1 MSKTSA
7 ASQGLLPP
15 SAGHRRRQHV
25 VAAEGPPGSRSTSR
39 SRLRRLG
46 VGLVAVTVAGAP
58 LVACSSSG
66 SSSKSPTAIN
76 NSSAPSAQGG
86 SGTPNLSYS
95 GTLTMAAGGYTP
107 PLPGVKVAPGAVASA
122 GMQKA
127 ADAFHQMYP
136 NITIKFVPSTA
147 EIGTSQW
154 YITQSAA
161 RTLPDVSTVPGYY
174 VNMTLPVGIYEDLLP
189 SFKQPNPFIPG
200 NKQWMDTMNSAALHI
215 DTVPGNTKGS
225 SGIFVVNGDWGGI
238 GFYYNKKLFAEAGI
252 TTPPNSWNELVAD
265 SQQLTQRLQPKGV
278 YAGASF
284 SPVVYNWFA
293 HYFQANF
300 LGEAKMKQIHDI
312 PPELGAGQQPYF
324 YSHDGAWMNP
334 SKNPKLTSWFS
345 MGKQLTDTWAP
356 KDVKVPMNTSGSVPN
371 GVQMF
376 LGQEVAYALVSG
388 YSIPSQVASLPKS
401 RQFPVGYFEIK
412 DFSGSSPDATDL
424 SVWQDNGGPETAF
437 QYGIATTKSNSTM
450 TQQKF
455 DASRAWLQF
464 ITTPKWDAAIVNGSK
479 NALPIIQGAATT
491 PDLQPILAQL
501 NAVSDKYYPI
511 ALFDSLTPTS
521 FNKIDGLYLRYIG
534 GYITEDEAKKE
545 FNSDAD
551 SIIKEYSA
559 KNQDVIN
566 KLADYEKK
574 QGHG

>member
-1 MSKTSA
+1 MNRLRKPEFINNNGRGRLHAPA
-7 ASQGLLPP
+7 AGRQGRPRDHRERRH
-15 SAGHRRRQHV
+15 AERRR
-25 VAAEGPPGSRSTSR
+25 
-39 SRLRRLG
+39 
-46 VGLVAVTVAGAP
+46 
-58 LVACSSSG
+58 
-66 SSSKSPTAIN
+66 
-76 NSSAPSAQGG
+76 
-86 SGTPNLSYS
+86 
-95 GTLTMAAGGYTP
+95 
-107 PLPGVKVAPGAVASA
+107 
-122 GMQKA
+122 
-127 ADAFHQMYP
+127 AFHQMYP
-136 NITIKFVPSTA
+136 DVTIKFVPSTA

-161 RTLPDVSTVPGYY
+161 RTLPDVSMVPGYY

-215 DTVPGNTKGS
+215 DEVPGNTKGT

-252 TTPPNSWNELVAD
+252 TSPPNSWNELVSD
-265 SQQLTQRLQPKGV
+265 SQQLNAKLQPKGV

-284 SPVVYNWFA
+284 SPVIYNWFA

-300 LGEAKMKQIHDI
+300 LGEAKMKQVHDI
-312 PPELGAGQQPYF
+312 PPELGAGGQPYF
-324 YSHDGAWMNP
+324 YFHDGAWMDP

-345 MGKQLTDTWAP
+345 LGKQLTDTWAP
-356 KDVKVPMNTSGSVPN
+356 KDVKVPMSTASTVPN

-388 YSIPSQVASLPKS
+388 YSIPSQVASLPKA

-424 SVWQDNGGPETAF
+424 PVWQDNGGPETAF
-437 QYGIATTKSNSTM
+437 QYGIATTKSDSAM
-450 TQQKF
+450 TQDKF
-455 DASRAWLQF
+455 NASRAWLQF
-464 ITTPKWDAAIVNGSK
+464 ITTPKWDANIVNGSK
-479 NALPIIQGAATT
+479 NALPIIQGAQTT
-491 PDLQPILAQL
+491 PDLQPILDQL
-501 NAVSDKYYPI
+501 NSVSDKYYPM

-534 GYITEDEAKKE
+534 GYISEDEAIKE

-559 KNQDVIN
+559 KNQDVIS
-566 KLADYEKK
+566 KLGDYEQK